1 MGCKIT
7 ILRQSQLTLDRPTIT
22 LRPSKGPRGPQKG
35 KMKVGRIQ
43 DRLHYAYL
51 YIYIYIYI
59 HIHTYIYLYIHVIYI
74 HVYIYI
80 YIYIHRNTYE
90 ARPGGLWRPRPL
102 RPPHTSPNCEPKL
115 RLRASHLSVYLSV
128 HLSSCLQAYKHI
140 PHGVCVYTYTH
151 LLNYVNVLSNFYFV
165 FRCSSIYVVVCVVHV
180 NVSKFILR

>member
-51 YIYIYIYI
+51 YIYIYTHTY
-59 HIHTYIYLYIHVIYI
+59 TYIYILYIYM
-74 HVYIYI
+74 YT

-115 RLRASHLSVYLSV
+115 RLRASHLSICLSI
-128 HLSSCLQAYKHI
+128 CLAVYKHTNTF
-140 PHGVCVYTYTH
+140 HMVCVYTYTH